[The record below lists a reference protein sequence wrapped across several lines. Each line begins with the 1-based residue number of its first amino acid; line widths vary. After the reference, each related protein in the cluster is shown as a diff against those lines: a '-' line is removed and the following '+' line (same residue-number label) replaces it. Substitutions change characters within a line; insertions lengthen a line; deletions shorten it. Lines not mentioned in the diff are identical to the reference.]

1 MAHRGRPLS
10 AAALPVAGALLA
22 VVADLMIA
30 ELWIRRDAYPVVEHA
45 NWIVYFASL
54 ALIQQLPFVV
64 TQRTREL
71 EPV

>member
-1 MAHRGRPLS
+1 
-10 AAALPVAGALLA
+10 
-22 VVADLMIA
+22 
-30 ELWIRRDAYPVVEHA
+30 
-45 NWIVYFASL
+45 VYFASL